1 MSHDADVLNAAGRLG
16 MARRW
21 GNKEEERRAE
31 RDLAELRAFRLR
43 RRAEEAERVAEKARR
58 RAARP

>member
-1 MSHDADVLNAAGRLG
+1 MSGKDPARVASGRLG

-31 RDLAELRAFRLR
+31 RDLAELRAYRLR
-43 RRAEEAERVAEKARR
+43 QRAEEAARDADKAK
-58 RAARP
+58 RAAVS